1 VAVHT
6 LEKSRLILDVLIP
19 ALNEEAAV
27 GAVVSSLKSFG
38 HPIRHVV
45 VIDNGSTDHT
55 AEAAQKAGALVVKE
69 SARGYG
75 AACLR
80 GMAFLAKQEVRP
92 DVVAFLDADGSDD
105 AQDLPR
111 MIDAVV
117 GGADLV
123 VGSRTL
129 GVAAPRSLSTAQ
141 RVGNA
146 VATTLIRAVYG
157 QNYTDVGPFRLVRYP
172 ALLALGM
179 TDEDHGFMIEMQVKA
194 VRRGLRI
201 VEVPVHY
208 HPRVAGES
216 KNVKGSM
223 AAGRKML
230 FTILRHST
238 QR

>member
-6 LEKSRLILDVLIP
+6 LEKSRLIVDVLIP
-19 ALNEEAAV
+19 ALNEESAV
-27 GAVVSSLKSFG
+27 GAVVSSLKALG
-38 HPIRHVV
+38 HPVRHVV
-45 VIDNGSTDHT
+45 VIDNGSTDRT
-55 AEAAQKAGALVVKE
+55 AQTATQAGAVVVKE
-69 SARGYG
+69 SARGHG

-105 AQDLPR
+105 AKDLPR
-111 MIDAVV
+111 MVDAIVN
-117 GGADLV
+117 GADLV

-129 GVAAPRSLSTAQ
+129 GISEPQSISTAQ

-179 TDEDHGFMIEMQVKA
+179 SDEDHGFMIEMQVKA

-201 VEVPVHY
+201 VEVPVHH

-216 KNVKGSM
+216 KHVKGSL
-223 AAGRKML
+223 AAGRRML

>member
-1 VAVHT
+1 MAAHT

-27 GAVVSSLKSFG
+27 GQVVTALKALG
-38 HPIRHVV
+38 HPVRHVV
-45 VIDNGSTDHT
+45 VIDNGSIDGT
-55 AEAAQKAGALVVKE
+55 ASAAQKAGALVVKE
-69 SARGYG
+69 QTRGYG

-80 GMAFLAKQEVRP
+80 GMAFLAKQEVKP

-105 AQDLPR
+105 AQDMSR
-111 MIDAVV
+111 MIDAIVS
-117 GGADLV
+117 GADLV

-129 GVAAPRSLSTAQ
+129 GISEPQALSTAQ

-201 VEVPVHY
+201 VEVPVRY
-208 HPRVAGES
+208 RPRIAGES
-216 KNVKGSM
+216 KNVKGSL

>member
-1 VAVHT
+1 MAVHT

-19 ALNEEAAV
+19 ALNEEGSVGKVVAA
-27 GAVVSSLKSFG
+27 LKSLG
-38 HPIRHVV
+38 HPVRHVV
-45 VIDNGSTDHT
+45 VVDNASTDRT
-55 AEAAQKAGALVVKE
+55 ADAAQKAGAIVVKE
-69 SARGYG
+69 QVRGYG

-80 GMAFLAKQEVRP
+80 GMAFLAKQEVKP

-105 AQDLPR
+105 AQDIPR
-111 MIDAVV
+111 MIDGIVS
-117 GGADLV
+117 GADLV
-123 VGSRTL
+123 VGSRTI
-129 GVAAPRSLSTAQ
+129 GIAEPQSLSRAQ

-157 QNYTDVGPFRLVRYP
+157 QNYTDVGPFRLIRYP

-201 VEVPVHY
+201 IEVPVRY

-230 FTILRHST
+230 LTILRHST

>member
-19 ALNEEAAV
+19 ALNEEDAV
-27 GAVVSSLKSFG
+27 GSVVSSLKSYG

-45 VIDNGSTDHT
+45 VIDNGSTDRT
-55 AEAAQKAGALVVKE
+55 SDVAQKAGALVVRE
-69 SARGYG
+69 PARGYG

-92 DVVAFLDADGSDD
+92 DVVAFLDADGSED
-105 AQDLPR
+105 AKDLAR

-117 GGADLV
+117 SGADLV

-129 GVAAPRSLSTAQ
+129 GIVDPKTLSASQ

-157 QNYTDVGPFRLVRYP
+157 QSYTDVGPFRLVRYP

-179 TDEDHGFMIEMQVKA
+179 SDEDQGFMIEMQVKA

-208 HPRVAGES
+208 HPRVVGQS
-216 KNVKGSM
+216 KNVKGSL